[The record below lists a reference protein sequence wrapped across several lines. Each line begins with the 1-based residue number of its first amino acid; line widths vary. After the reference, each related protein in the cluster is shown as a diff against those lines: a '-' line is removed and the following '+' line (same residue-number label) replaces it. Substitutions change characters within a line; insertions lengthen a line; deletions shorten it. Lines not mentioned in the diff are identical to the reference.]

1 MKKYLLDTN
10 ICIYFL
16 KGQFNIDKKLKSV
29 GVENCFISEITVAEL
44 KFGAENSIQKEK
56 NRKVIEN
63 FIDSI
68 QILPIIS
75 CLDTYAKEKARL
87 RKKGL
92 TIDEF
97 DLLIGSSSI
106 ENNMVLVTRNVKHFS
121 RLKNCTIEN
130 WIDK

>member
-44 KFGAENSIQKEK
+44 KFGAENSVQKEK

>member
-16 KGQFNIDKKLKSV
+16 KGQFNIDKKLKSA

-44 KFGAENSIQKEK
+44 KFGAENSVQKEK
-56 NRKVIEN
+56 NRKVVEN

-130 WIDK
+130 WVDK